1 MVSMM
6 PTRDILAVK
15 QKAKKKTR
23 RAVFDLVT
31 STELVPQLKKAIKVL
46 KSIGVNL
53 KRLEKDYKPISSVYK
68 LFLDLPS
75 EMQSVGLTAAELKS
89 VKAVVKVRFD
99 CVYDDAHGLSYLL
112 DRYMGEGM
120 GMATRTG
127 VEAFLESWYGDNRA
141 DDVILELTG
150 YQKFLVEFKRKSKR
164 RWQLLCD
171 NKLPV
176 YDFCYDVT
184 IPKEPEMPDDPEE
197 CEQRGE
203 PDEHDKPDELFGP
216 ERPQEFPSPHSEDE
230 IRPSQIDTSIALS
243 ANTIDDV
250 LRGALSGEEEEV
262 AMVLGNAAAEAG
274 NLIPDEVD
282 VVLPQG
288 LNTQDVNV
296 MKNGE
301 NTDE

>member
-120 GMATRTG
+120 DMATRTG

-176 YDFCYDVT
+176 YDFWCGLPQFPLLQGVA
-184 IPKEPEMPDDPEE
+184 M
-197 CEQRGE
+197 Q
-203 PDEHDKPDELFGP
+203 LFRCAASSSASERNFSTHGYIHLKLRNRLAP
-216 ERPQEFPSPHSEDE
+216 ERVETRAYFLQ
-230 IRPSQIDTSIALS
+230 R
-243 ANTIDDV
+243 
-250 LRGALSGEEEEV
+250 EEY
-262 AMVLGNAAAEAG
+262 
-274 NLIPDEVD
+274 
-282 VVLPQG
+282 QH
-288 LNTQDVNV
+288 
-296 MKNGE
+296 
-301 NTDE
+301 